1 MSIYLNEPEWFS
13 EAQSEEMINIIKGS
27 GNNQQIDF
35 YLKLFERFFY
45 VFLFSHFFL
54 FPKIFTY
61 KITLTFNPNMGGLF
75 RGPFKVGAV
84 GGEV

>member
-1 MSIYLNEPEWFS
+1 
-13 EAQSEEMINIIKGS
+13 MINIIKGS
-27 GNNQQIDF
+27 GNNQQIDL
-35 YLKLFERFFY
+35 YLKLFERFFC
-45 VFLFSHFFL
+45 FFIFPFFL